1 MTHGTVD
8 SVVIAVTQV
17 KADTAVEDSQAI
29 KAIVDTASEPLS
41 DDRLFVIRPVVTHI
55 PNFHVFHSKIT
66 PCAGDSN
73 NDQEKRK
80 KYF

>member
-1 MTHGTVD
+1 M
-8 SVVIAVTQV
+8 
-17 KADTAVEDSQAI
+17 EDSQAI

-55 PNFHVFHSKIT
+55 PNFHVFHRKIT

>member
-1 MTHGTVD
+1 M
-8 SVVIAVTQV
+8 
-17 KADTAVEDSQAI
+17 EDSQAI

-66 PCAGDSN
+66 PYAGDLN
-73 NDQEKRK
+73 NNQENIK
-80 KYF
+80 KKF

>member
-1 MTHGTVD
+1 M
-8 SVVIAVTQV
+8 
-17 KADTAVEDSQAI
+17 EDSQAI

-66 PCAGDSN
+66 PCAGDLN
-73 NDQEKRK
+73 NNQENIK
-80 KYF
+80 K